1 VWFGGWEKEEG
12 FFSVSSVVSV
22 SLACVLDSE
31 KSPSCIAATASAL
44 EKRAEAACQSAFMAA
59 GSSSSSSRFD
69 FGDYSATLD
78 EEDLA
83 PLSWR
88 DHPDRSLADWTITIV
103 RPDRSTDEYHVHKA
117 MLAAGAQ
124 PSQYFKSIFRP
135 GMREGNDQSSRIEL
149 EDSAAEAF
157 PAYLD
162 FAYTGE
168 LQVETESATALLHL
182 SNYLRCRMLHDRVTT
197 FMQEDLN
204 ADNAA
209 LYFAEAELYS
219 LDRVSAEALRLSAAA
234 LPTARPEML
243 LALPPPLFHRVVHAP
258 ERVCCS
264 VTLSKLIAE
273 YCRGPHAE
281 SVDGPFLTSISSEE
295 VLPSIDPIEAL
306 ALLELAVTHAPTS
319 GLSERCIAA
328 ATKHWQQALIPLVS
342 QSTGRSGVTEH
353 RPKRRRGSRSEAASS
368 APADSSAA
376 ASEHETLKASLPE
389 TLKISLLSRGLK
401 AANASLD
408 SQVAGAAER
417 EAELKAQIAVLRSEK
432 SKAEAELRR
441 FKRIPRGDTMGGL
454 IAEHDLDKVTY
465 SASTEVLALQK
476 GSSSTFPT
484 LRRVKRKFGSTQPK
498 AMPSHATDRDGWVYK
513 SPDRRNGSLTVL
525 GATCPVFYF
534 E

>member
-1 VWFGGWEKEEG
+1 MCVCAKGEVKLLLALSG
-12 FFSVSSVVSV
+12 FVRVVRRFR
-22 SLACVLDSE
+22 
-31 KSPSCIAATASAL
+31 K
-44 EKRAEAACQSAFMAA
+44 SAFMAA

-103 RPDRSTDEYHVHKA
+103 RPDRISDEYHVHKA

-162 FAYTGE
+162 FSYTGE

-465 SASTEVLALQK
+465 SASTEVVALQK
-476 GSSSTFPT
+476 GSSSSFPN